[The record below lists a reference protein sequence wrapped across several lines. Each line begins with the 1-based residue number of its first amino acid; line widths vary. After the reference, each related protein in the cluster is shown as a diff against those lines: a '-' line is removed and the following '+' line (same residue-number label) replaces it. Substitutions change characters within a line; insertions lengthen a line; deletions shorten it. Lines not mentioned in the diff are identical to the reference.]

1 MKTIFNLVLFLCII
15 IALIFICNNLLET
28 DVLNN
33 KEEFSNSKLKINYKN
48 EFKSKDIPKGNPT
61 ISFDYETVLENDTAF
76 NLSDNYYNELKS
88 GAQVHPQYEPQKGE
102 EGKEFYK
109 NKFSDQKVIYDNR
122 MYEKPIHRYRTLENN
137 DKELPKKISEIFD
150 DSITDFKSLVPLKNG
165 TLGDSIINGG
175 FNLSSYG
182 PDFINYEN
190 EKSENGGLIEKLNFS
205 GYDPLI
211 QSDSAIF

>member
-15 IALIFICNNLLET
+15 IALIFICNNLSET
-28 DVLNN
+28 NL
-33 KEEFSNSKLKINYKN
+33 SNTESFTELKVNYKD
-48 EFKSKDIPKGNPT
+48 EFKAKEIPKGNPT
-61 ISFDYETVLENDTAF
+61 ISFNYESVPEDNTPF
-76 NLSDNYYNELKS
+76 NLSDSYYNELKS

-109 NKFSDQKVIYDNR
+109 HKFTDQKVIHDNR
-122 MYEKPIHRYRTLENN
+122 MYEKPIHRYRTLEND

-150 DSITDFKSLVPLKNG
+150 ASITDFKSLVPLKNG
-165 TLGDSIINGG
+165 VLGDSIINGG